1 LRVFLDCPPNGQS
14 QRAWAF
20 LLQRLS
26 FRCAALEG
34 TDLHK
39 PLTPQGIHPPFS
51 NYNHGIEIVSRSR
64 LVFCSGQVGISAD
77 ADIPADCAGQA
88 QICFENIRATL
99 SEAGMGFEHVIK
111 LNAYVTGREHLKAY
125 MEVRNALFTEPYPAS
140 TLMIVSGFARPDF
153 VVEIEAI
160 AAAPG

>member
-1 LRVFLDCPPNGQS
+1 
-14 QRAWAF
+14 
-20 LLQRLS
+20 
-26 FRCAALEG
+26 
-34 TDLHK
+34 LHK

-77 ADIPADCAGQA
+77 AAIPPDCVGQA
-88 QICFENIRATL
+88 RICFENIRATL
-99 SEAGMGFEHVIK
+99 FEAGMSFEHVIK
-111 LNAYVTGREHLKAY
+111 LNAFVTAREHLKPY
-125 MEVRNALFTEPYPAS
+125 MEVRNSMFDEPYPAS